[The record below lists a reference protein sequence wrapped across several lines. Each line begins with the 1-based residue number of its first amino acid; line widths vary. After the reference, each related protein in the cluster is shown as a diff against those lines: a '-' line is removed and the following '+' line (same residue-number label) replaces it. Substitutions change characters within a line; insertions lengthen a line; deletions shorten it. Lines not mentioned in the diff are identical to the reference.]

1 MEVMI
6 SIQDGTAG
14 STDRLSLNLNG
25 QTIKEVKTSL
35 MENERLLKTSKIEK

>member
-14 STDRLSLNLNG
+14 STDRLSLNLTDRVGIEDN
-25 QTIKEVKTSL
+25 
-35 MENERLLKTSKIEK
+35 MEARHETPE